1 MGLNSEVFALV
12 FLLFV
17 VFFFLLFGLNSGDG
31 LSEVFVLLFRGHLEE
46 GDKGRVILNVAV
58 KGFAREDRAR
68 RFRLAQD
75 HLLDD
80 VGVLEQ
86 LGNPGGGGQS

>member
-1 MGLNSEVFALV
+1 MFVFLV
-12 FLLFV
+12 FLL
-17 VFFFLLFGLNSGDG
+17 LLGLNPGDG
-31 LSEVFVLLFRGHLEE
+31 FSEVFVLLFRGHLEE
-46 GDKGRVILNVAV
+46 WDKGRVILNVAV

-68 RFRLAQD
+68 RLRLAQD

-86 LGNPGGGGQS
+86 LGNPGGGGES